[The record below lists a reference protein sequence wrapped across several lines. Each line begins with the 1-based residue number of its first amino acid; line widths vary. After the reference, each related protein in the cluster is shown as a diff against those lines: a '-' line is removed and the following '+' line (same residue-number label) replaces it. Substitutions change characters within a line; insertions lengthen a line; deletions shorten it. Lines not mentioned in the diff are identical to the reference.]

1 MGNFGFFD
9 ADTLKRAALAAGLG
23 AGATALAPE
32 EAEGAWQPWQKGMDY
47 TPWMKELEH
56 IFKNQKFTEPFQS
69 SDMLHPSVAERMA
82 KAEQADV
89 VPEQVLLSP
98 KHLSHVYSRRVIDKH
113 YPVKRLVETYGETF
127 GNPMAQASPQEG
139 ALSVLTSLKK
149 EKNTGTLF
157 PFHSEKENAV
167 FHSGMM
173 RNAEQINSIR
183 KNGETLLEGRSKHL
197 GGVSEKPSEAYPS
210 FSLAGE
216 PTTIRSYS
224 EFSDVGKAP
233 VESSVPESIHRRNAL
248 IPLAL
253 GSGLALT
260 PDEAFGWGQEGLR
273 SADLRPGDASPLR
286 TGELC
291 PSDIG
296 GNITADLRLSG
307 SLAEGGSAFWG
318 EMARQFGLGSRGV
331 LEGLGQGLTL
341 GLGDPGK
348 GLSDL
353 IGLPLPQNETEQ
365 GRVGLNSALA
375 GVAGTGLLG
384 AVLAKAPGAVVSGIG
399 RGLSSDPVTDVFL
412 TLTDENFDKMLEYGH
427 HVMDLLEQYE
437 DELGDW

>member
-1 MGNFGFFD
+1 MLQP
-9 ADTLKRAALAAGLG
+9 LKRAAQAAGLG
-23 AGATALAPE
+23 AGASALLPE

-47 TPWMKELEH
+47 TSWMKELEH

-82 KAEQADV
+82 KAEQADI

-98 KHLSHVYSRRVIDKH
+98 KHLSHVYSRRVIDNH
-113 YPVKRLVETYGETF
+113 YPVKQLVETYGEAF
-127 GNPMAQASPQEG
+127 GNPIAQASPQREK
-139 ALSVLTSLKK
+139 LSVLTSLRKGK
-149 EKNTGTLF
+149 DTGTLF
-157 PFHSEKENAV
+157 PFHLEKENAV
-167 FHSGMM
+167 LHSGMLK
-173 RNAEQINSIR
+173 NAEQINSIR
-183 KNGETLLEGRSKHL
+183 KNGEALLEGRSKHL
-197 GGVSEKPSEAYPS
+197 SGVSEKPSEAYPS

-233 VESSVPESIHRRNAL
+233 IESSVPESIHRRNAL

-260 PDEAFGWGQEGLR
+260 PDEAFGWGPGGLR
-273 SADLRPGDASPLR
+273 TSDLRPGDAAPQRTAELR
-286 TGELC
+286 

-307 SLAEGGSAFWG
+307 SLPSGDSAFLG
-318 EMARQFGLGSRGV
+318 EMSRQFGLGSRGV

-341 GLGDPGK
+341 GLGNPGK

-353 IGLPLPQNETEQ
+353 MGLPLPQNETEQ

-375 GVAGTGLLG
+375 GVAGSGLLG
-384 AVLAKAPGAVVSGIG
+384 RTKGGLCPTDAKVLVAFAQREPTSRSSARRGALGRRVREAAPDSRSEAEGLG
-399 RGLSSDPVTDVFL
+399 RPTDRRP
-412 TLTDENFDKMLEYGH
+412 EGP
-427 HVMDLLEQYE
+427 
-437 DELGDW
+437 